1 MDTVVLFEKVAR
13 DLRREGVEVRFVS
26 GWRSRGRDG
35 SYDPEGVLDH
45 HTASNRASGPSPAL
59 GIVVS
64 GRSDLPGPLSQV
76 HLARPRKISK
86 AKREK
91 GIRYG
96 SVVTIVAAGR
106 SNHAGLGGPYRW
118 IAKDSGNRDAIGI
131 EAENDGVGEPW
142 PEDQRDVYVLL
153 NAYLL
158 YHLGK
163 RRPYFLGGHKEYT
176 SRKIDPF
183 GISMRRFR
191 RRVRKELRRIRREK
205 KGR

>member
-1 MDTVVLFEKVAR
+1 MDPVVLFERVAR

-35 SYDPEGVLDH
+35 SYEPEGVLDH
-45 HTASNRASGPSPAL
+45 HTASNKLSGPSPAL
-59 GIVVS
+59 GIIVA

-76 HLARPRKISK
+76 HLARPRPVGKK
-86 AKREK
+86 KRAK

-106 SNHAGLGGPYRW
+106 ANHAGLGGPYRW
-118 IAKDSGNRDAIGI
+118 IAKDSGNRDAVGI

-142 PEDQRDVYVLL
+142 PADQLDVYVLL

-163 RRPYFLGGHKEYT
+163 RSAFFTGGHKEYT

-183 GISMRRFR
+183 GIGMGRFR
-191 RRVRKELRRIRREK
+191 KRVRKELRRIRREK
-205 KGR
+205 KR